1 MIVHVNSF
9 ILATLTGIP
18 VVTRSYLISFAISNL
33 SLSNVCVSTKWH
45 KIAICMG
52 MEHGW
57 YGIEHGGGDMVWN
70 VMVWNMDGMGMRQR
84 DIWV

>member
-57 YGIEHGGGDMVWN
+57 YGIEHGGGGTWYGMLWYGTWMVW
-70 VMVWNMDGMGMRQR
+70 V
-84 DIWV
+84 